1 MYNYAEGKLHLASL
15 LSLFIPHYKEIATDI
30 PPSLVQK
37 YVASTAIVRKQK
49 FQISKHTHIWKW
61 SLKLSFLE
69 YPKDAWRIWSCYFKI
84 EYTKFM
90 IEGNIDDEIES
101 FTFQNAESVVL
112 LKKKKA
118 IQDLILC
125 LLDRASSW

>member
-1 MYNYAEGKLHLASL
+1 
-15 LSLFIPHYKEIATDI
+15 
-30 PPSLVQK
+30 
-37 YVASTAIVRKQK
+37 
-49 FQISKHTHIWKW
+49 
-61 SLKLSFLE
+61 
-69 YPKDAWRIWSCYFKI
+69 
-84 EYTKFM
+84 M

-125 LLDRASSW
+125 LLDRASS